1 MTGHSSEAQSSDE
14 YYTSTSDTEPEDESA
29 AQSEIDALAAE
40 LQEITNK
47 NAKWEVCV
55 CRRAND
61 YCHHRLTNNILFI
74 MTATGYYGVTRCPF
88 FIFVGFEGV
97 VTVEE

>member
-55 CRRAND
+55 R
-61 YCHHRLTNNILFI
+61 
-74 MTATGYYGVTRCPF
+74 
-88 FIFVGFEGV
+88 
-97 VTVEE
+97 TVEELMTTATIDLLITYYLL

>member
-1 MTGHSSEAQSSDE
+1 MTGHSSEAPSSDE

-55 CRRAND
+55 C
-61 YCHHRLTNNILFI
+61 
-74 MTATGYYGVTRCPF
+74 
-88 FIFVGFEGV
+88 
-97 VTVEE
+97 TVEELMTTATIDLLITDYLLWLPQIITILPVVLFYICEVHKELWQ

>member
-47 NAKWEVCV
+47 NAKWEVRV
-55 CRRAND
+55 C
-61 YCHHRLTNNILFI
+61 
-74 MTATGYYGVTRCPF
+74 
-88 FIFVGFEGV
+88 
-97 VTVEE
+97 TVEELMTTATIDLLITDYLL